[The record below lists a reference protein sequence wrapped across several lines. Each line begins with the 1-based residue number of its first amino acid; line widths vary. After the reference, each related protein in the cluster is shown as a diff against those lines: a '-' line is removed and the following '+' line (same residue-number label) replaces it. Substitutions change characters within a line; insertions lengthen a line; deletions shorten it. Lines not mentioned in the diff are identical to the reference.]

1 MGCLEILL
9 KGILIVTNV
18 VVMVAGLLLLVLG
31 GIYFTKTFEF
41 YPDLEDYNSNIN
53 AILIPMIVLGGILLL
68 VGLVGCLGACTG
80 KAGLLNVYFIVVL
93 IVVVLEVALIILVVV
108 KKDDV
113 KETALEKAEELC
125 VEYMTDAD
133 LDTMDTTDK
142 LAVNAVQYLAGCC
155 GYDTGA
161 SYWDDAVKPYGRNSS
176 LYLPPGCC
184 SGWDQKDMDNS
195 FVLCSSFTDDDA
207 TYEEGCVEKIESI
220 LDGFGVVIIAIVAAI
235 IIFQLICMFA
245 ACYSKKNNHLDA

>member
-18 VVMVAGLLLLVLG
+18 VVMVAGLLLLVVG
-31 GIYFTKTFEF
+31 GIFFTKTFDF

-53 AILIPMIVLGGILLL
+53 AILIPMLVLGGILLL

-113 KETALEKAEELC
+113 KEAALEAAEELC
-125 VEYMTDAD
+125 TEYLTLAD
-133 LDTMDTTDK
+133 SESMDDTNK
-142 LAVNAVQYLAGCC
+142 LAVNMAQSLAGCC

-184 SGWDQKDMDNS
+184 SGWNQEDMDDS

-207 TYEEGCVEKIESI
+207 TYEEGCVEKMEST
-220 LDGFGVVIIAIVAAI
+220 LDSLGVVIIAIVAAI
-235 IIFQLICMFA
+235 IIFQLICLFA
-245 ACYSKKNNHLDA
+245 ACYSKKNDMVA